1 MIQSIFYFLLFSAL
15 FYTLYKALLA
25 NKSFFASN
33 RALLLAIPLLSAG
46 IAFIGPRV
54 ALPSSYPVSRFVLP
68 EIQIASAQG
77 GMDFSESAGFADVWL
92 WLYLA
97 IAAVLLLYTILG
109 LVNLYKILN
118 SSEQLNGHLYLSANI
133 KSAFNFAHGIV
144 IPARLNN
151 SKNYHSIVLH
161 EEAHRQ
167 QLHYLDNLY
176 YRLLSI
182 VAWFNPFIHLLG
194 KELKQVHECQ
204 ADAAVIEQE
213 NIENYAHTLLSSTL
227 GGDIGFP
234 VRALP
239 ASPFFNSSL
248 IKTRITMIYKNKSP
262 KWQRALY
269 LSFLPLMVGM
279 TLLACNKTDSTI
291 AETPTEKVLNASEV
305 DYFPR
310 TSECADATK
319 EASMMCFQQ
328 AIMKHVSENLSYPE
342 EAKKLGMEGK
352 IYVGFVVSAEGHV
365 SEVEIK
371 RGLAPAEGASFSAE
385 QYKAS
390 ESANSQ
396 IITLLQGVPA
406 FEKSAI
412 KEGNAV
418 AMEFTLPIALKLPK
432 STDENA
438 N

>member
-1 MIQSIFYFLLFSAL
+1 MIQSLLYFVLFTAL

-25 NKSFFASN
+25 NKSFFAGN
-33 RALLLAIPLLSAG
+33 RALLLAIPMLSAG
-46 IAFIGPRV
+46 IAFIGPRIS
-54 ALPSSYPVSRFVLP
+54 LPPSYATTNFSLP
-68 EIQIASAQG
+68 AIQIEGAQG
-77 GMDFSESAGFADVWL
+77 GMSFRESAGHADVWL
-92 WLYLA
+92 WVYLA
-97 IAAVLLLYTILG
+97 IAAALLLYTLLG
-109 LVNLYKILN
+109 LIKLYTILN
-118 SSEQLNGHLYLSANI
+118 GSERLDTHLYLSAKA
-133 KSAFNFAHGIV
+133 KSAFNFAQAIV
-144 IPARLNN
+144 IPAQLKN
-151 SKNYHSIVLH
+151 SSNYQSILLH
-161 EEAHRQ
+161 EEAHRRHR
-167 QLHYLDNLY
+167 HYLDNLY

-204 ADAAVIEQE
+204 ADAAVVGQE

-234 VRALP
+234 VRALS
-239 ASPFFNSSL
+239 ASPFYNSSL

-269 LSFLPLMVGM
+269 LSFLPLIAGM
-279 TLLACNKTDSTI
+279 TLLACNKTESAV
-291 AETPTEKVLNASEV
+291 AEAPTEKVLNASEV

-352 IYVGFVVSAEGHV
+352 IYVGFVVNAEGNV

-385 QYKAS
+385 QQQAS
-390 ESANSQ
+390 ESANAQ
-396 IITLLQGVPA
+396 IITLLQGVPD
-406 FEKSAI
+406 FEKAAI

-418 AMEFTLPIALKLPK
+418 AMSFTLPIALKLPEPV
-432 STDENA
+432 DEGLN
-438 N
+438 

>member
-1 MIQSIFYFLLFSAL
+1 MKSLLYFLLFTGL

-25 NKSFFASN
+25 NKSFFAGN

-46 IAFIGPRV
+46 IAIIAPQFT
-54 ALPSSYPVSRFVLP
+54 LPSSYPTANFVLP
-68 EIQIASAQG
+68 EIQIVGAQG
-77 GMDFSESAGFADVWL
+77 GMDIRQSAGDSSVWW
-92 WLYLA
+92 WLYLT
-97 IAAVLLLYTILG
+97 IAAGLLIYTAIG
-109 LVNLYKILN
+109 LVNLFHLLK
-118 SSEQLNGHLYLSANI
+118 SSEKIERNI
-133 KSAFNFAHGIV
+133 YFSQKAESAFNFANAIV
-144 IPARLNN
+144 IPNHLRE
-151 SKNYHSIVLH
+151 SKNYQSILLH
-161 EEAHRQ
+161 EEAHRRH
-167 QLHYLDNLY
+167 LHYLDNLY

-182 VAWFNPFIHLLG
+182 AAWFNPFIHLLG

-234 VRALP
+234 VRALS

-269 LSFLPLMVGM
+269 LSFLPLIAGM

-291 AETPTEKVLNASEV
+291 TQAPTEKVLNASEV

-328 AIMKHVSENLSYPE
+328 AIMKHVSENFTYPVA
-342 EAKKLGMEGK
+342 AKELGLEGK
-352 IYVGFVVSAEGHV
+352 IYAVFVVNTEGEV
-365 SEVEIK
+365 SDVQIQ
-371 RGLAPAEGASFSAE
+371 RGLSAAEGAEFSAA
-385 QYKAS
+385 QSQAS
-390 ESANSQ
+390 EAANAQ
-396 IITLLQGVPA
+396 VITLLQGVPPFDKGA
-406 FEKSAI
+406 M
-412 KEGNAV
+412 KEGKPV
-418 AMEFTLPIALKLPK
+418 AMEFTLPIALKLPV
-432 STDENA
+432 EA